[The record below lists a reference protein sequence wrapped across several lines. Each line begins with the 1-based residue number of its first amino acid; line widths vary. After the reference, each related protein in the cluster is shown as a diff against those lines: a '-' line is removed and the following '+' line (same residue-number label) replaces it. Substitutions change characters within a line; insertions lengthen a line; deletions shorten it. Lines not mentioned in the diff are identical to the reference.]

1 MEKENTYDALKLENQ
16 ICFPLYAAS
25 REIIKRYRPFLD
37 KIGLTYTQ
45 YITIMVLWEEKS
57 ITVKALGKKL
67 FLDSGTLSPVI
78 RSLEEKDLVTK
89 TRDKND
95 ERNVIIAVTK
105 CGEELKEKAK
115 EIPQK
120 IVKCIPMDKNDTVLL
135 YTLLHKMLDAMDC

>member
-45 YITIMVLWEEKS
+45 YITMMVLWEEKS

-115 EIPQK
+115 E
-120 IVKCIPMDKNDTVLL
+120 MGF
-135 YTLLHKMLDAMDC
+135 LHCEVEDESDEQ

>member
-25 REIIKRYRPFLD
+25 REIIKKYRPFLD

-45 YITIMVLWEEKS
+45 YIAMMVLWEEKS

-78 RSLEEKDLVTK
+78 RSLEEKDFVTK

-105 CGEELKEKAK
+105 NGEELKEKAK
-115 EIPQK
+115 EIPQR
-120 IVKCIPMDKNDTVLL
+120 IAECVAMDKNDAVLL
-135 YTLLHKMLDAMDC
+135 YTLLHKMLDAPEC